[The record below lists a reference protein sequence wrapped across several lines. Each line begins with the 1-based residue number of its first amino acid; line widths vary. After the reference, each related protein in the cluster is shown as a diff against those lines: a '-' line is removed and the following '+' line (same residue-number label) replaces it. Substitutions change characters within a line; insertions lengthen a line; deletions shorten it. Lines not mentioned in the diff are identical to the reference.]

1 MRIIFGTTLLGTAY
15 ALPSIHSLHQAIPNA
30 TWGFSLYQ
38 NNHCTGE
45 ITLFSGIRGT
55 PCRNAILNG
64 GALSY
69 VPDKITS
76 SHCKVHLFNDGHCSG
91 NRTLTLLMW
100 SKASVEQ
107 FCRSQSVSENA
118 GTFYCVVQSP
128 KDVDNLSDKGLHKWS
143 IYDISS
149 SNNEG
154 G

>member
-91 NRTLTLLMW
+91 NRTVGVFR
-100 SKASVEQ
+100 KAIRPT
-107 FCRSQSVSENA
+107 CRVSTWGGRE
-118 GTFYCVVQSP
+118 TQIRSFYVKC
-128 KDVDNLSDKGLHKWS
+128 
-143 IYDISS
+143 
-149 SNNEG
+149 
-154 G
+154 